1 MQEINWLDM
10 LLYKEELHSISRLLL
25 SQSNQIS
32 LKNSELENLSLV
44 YLYPDDCTPLML
56 SHKSGMKKE
65 AISRTIRVLHELKYI
80 EKLKDP
86 NDERSYKIHLT
97 ALGNQKLDENYAIIL
112 KPFYELS
119 RLMGDDFKKMFELI
133 QDANKKIK
141 NN

>member
-32 LKNSELENLSLV
+32 LKNSELEILSLV

>member
-32 LKNSELENLSLV
+32 LKNSELEILSLV

-97 ALGNQKLDENYAIIL
+97 SLGNQKLDENYAIIL